1 MEDEK
6 YIKGFND
13 GYMLSKYKSP
23 LASSISKTIEKKD
36 DYSQGLFEGIETQE
50 REIIDK
56 DIQEFRDLRQG
67 DSFDIER

>member
-13 GYMLSKYKSP
+13 GYILSKYKSP
-23 LASSISKTIEKKD
+23 LANSIFKTIERKD

-50 REIIDK
+50 REMIDGSIK
-56 DIQEFRDLRQG
+56 EFRNIRNDNDWEIDR
-67 DSFDIER
+67 